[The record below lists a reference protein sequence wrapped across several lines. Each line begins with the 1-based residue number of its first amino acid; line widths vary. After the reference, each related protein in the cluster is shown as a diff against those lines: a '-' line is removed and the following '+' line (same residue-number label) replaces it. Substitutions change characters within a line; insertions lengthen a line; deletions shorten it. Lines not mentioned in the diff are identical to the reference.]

1 MCDVWMAHLRQLPDV
16 EFRMALGMDGIPY
29 ELDLLLGK
37 YYFEQFAKG
46 LMAVDLTGKEENRE
60 YTGFYCVEGVYETR
74 LDIDRSVYQLRAF
87 HDYLKEQDF
96 GVEARYS
103 LHYNENLINVTP
115 DSYVTNVSTDGDFQR
130 LKSLA
135 LDAAQY
141 RVALDPFSVAELTA
155 AVQNADD
162 TGKFTLIMKLEI
174 KSYTGIWH

>member
-1 MCDVWMAHLRQLPDV
+1 MKP
-16 EFRMALGMDGIPY
+16 GIHRI
-29 ELDLLLGK
+29 
-37 YYFEQFAKG
+37 
-46 LMAVDLTGKEENRE
+46 T
-60 YTGFYCVEGVYETR
+60 TR
-74 LDIDRSVYQLRAF
+74 T
-87 HDYLKEQDF
+87 
-96 GVEARYS
+96 
-103 LHYNENLINVTP
+103 LINVTP
-115 DSYVTNVSTDGDFQR
+115 TPMSRMYPQMATSNW